1 MFHSLAKRLFISLC
15 KLLKNKNLAK
25 QDQQL
30 KLIFDTLHEMKLISE
45 KKNDFFPHKC
55 VKKDTNQFKASLIK
69 EQNPVLSNV
78 HIWLFL

>member
-1 MFHSLAKRLFISLC
+1 
-15 KLLKNKNLAK
+15 
-25 QDQQL
+25 
-30 KLIFDTLHEMKLISE
+30 MKLISE

-55 VKKDTNQFKASLIK
+55 VKKDANHFKASLIK